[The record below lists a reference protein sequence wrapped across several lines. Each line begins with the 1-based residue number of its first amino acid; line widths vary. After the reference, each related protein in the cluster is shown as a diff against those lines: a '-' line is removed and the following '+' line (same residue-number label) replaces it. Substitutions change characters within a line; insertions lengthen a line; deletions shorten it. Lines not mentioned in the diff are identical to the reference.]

1 MWLVN
6 FILMLYFMVT
16 YKFTIEFT
24 NWLNDMTTPLK
35 NNLYIFFKDGKIYTI
50 NELIEIFINEYYEK

>member
-16 YKFTIEFT
+16 YNFTFEFT
-24 NWLNDMTTPLK
+24 KWLNDMTTPLK
-35 NNLYIFFKDGKIYTI
+35 NNLYIYFKDGKIYTI
-50 NELIEIFINEYYEK
+50 NELIEIFRTEYYEK